1 MLFGTAG
8 IRGDLMKITP
18 QFALTIGKSVAIFA
32 ERRKY
37 DHVTVGKDGRTSS
50 DMVAEAVKAGILS
63 EGVPVVDGGRI
74 PTPVLA
80 FATDHCGIMVTASH
94 NPPDN
99 NGMKVFN
106 NHRELYPQEEREIE
120 EIVASLHSRPL
131 WKLPGIEEVH
141 YIPDYEKAVLAYVEK
156 EFGTIYSGKRIVLDC
171 GNGMGALVTPHIL
184 KKMGCDIIPLF
195 AEVTGKFE
203 RPPEPSEKNISL
215 LKETVLQEGA
225 DMGIAQDGDADRINV
240 VDEKGCIISEDSIIA
255 LLAGYYVNPG
265 DCVVTSIDT
274 SFRID
279 EYVSKKGGHTK
290 RVMLGNLHEGI
301 PQHNAIFAG
310 EPWKHIHIRF
320 GTWIDGIVSTT
331 FLAKFIVQ
339 KEASQLCSDIH
350 EYPVEKINIKTE
362 DRISMVNLFR
372 NKVNDFP
379 DIRDVATVSGIRIN
393 FSDGSWIL
401 VRPSGTEPKIRVIIE
416 GVTPQKFE
424 LLRKFVNLTLDESK
438 SLYSIVN

>member
-32 ERRKY
+32 RKRGF
-37 DHVTVGKDGRTSS
+37 DNVTVGRDGRTSS

-63 EGVPVVDGGRI
+63 EGVPVLDGGRI

-80 FATDHCGIMVTASH
+80 FATNHCGIMVTASH

-99 NGMKVFN
+99 NGMKVFV
-106 NHRELYPQEEREIE
+106 NHRELYPCEEREIE
-120 EIVASLHSRPL
+120 EIVASLHSSL
-131 WKLPGIEEVH
+131 SWKLPNTEKMQL
-141 YIPDYEKAVLAYVEK
+141 IPDYKEAVLTYIEK
-156 EFGTIYSGKRIVLDC
+156 EFGTIYSGKKIVLDC
-171 GNGMGALVTPHIL
+171 GNGMGALVTPYIL
-184 KKMGCDIIPLF
+184 EKMGCDIIPLF

-240 VDEKGCIISEDSIIA
+240 VDEKGKIISEDSIIA

-265 DCVVTSIDT
+265 DYIVTSIDT

-301 PQHNAIFAG
+301 PQYKAVFAG
-310 EPWKHIHIRF
+310 EPWKHIHVKF
-320 GTWIDGIVSTT
+320 GTWIDGIVSAA
-331 FLAKFIVQ
+331 FLARFIVH
-339 KEASQLCSDIH
+339 KKASQLCSDIH
-350 EYPVEKINIKTE
+350 EYPLQKINIKT
-362 DRISMVNLFR
+362 DNRSSMVDLFR
-372 NKVNDFP
+372 NKINDFP
-379 DIRDVATVSGIRIN
+379 DIKEVATISGIRIN
-393 FSDGSWIL
+393 FCDGSWVL
-401 VRPSGTEPKIRVIIE
+401 VRPSGTEPKIRIIIE

-424 LLRKFVNLTLDESK
+424 LLKKFVHQTLDESK